1 MTHWTRSG
9 NCVRKKW
16 DSFKNMSLNNGI
28 YLLLHYTVFENHRK
42 SLIQHYE
49 RSKLSSYL
57 SGQKLIK
64 NAKMIYFGEFLK
76 TWSLRSSNVT
86 GQVTLIWTKIGEN
99 ALIEKFKCDILDDFQ
114 TLCYIKENLTRRLNG
129 QKLPF
134 VTVCNLLI

>member
-1 MTHWTRSG
+1 MHPTY
-9 NCVRKKW
+9 
-16 DSFKNMSLNNGI
+16 FI
-28 YLLLHYTVFENHRK
+28 VFENHRK

-99 ALIEKFKCDILDDFQ
+99 ALIEKFKCDILDDWQ
-114 TLCYIKENLTRRLNG
+114 ED
-129 QKLPF
+129 
-134 VTVCNLLI
+134 